1 LKQRSRQPAMR
12 PKMLIVLDTNVLVSG
27 LLKKNSKPAKILDL
41 VTDGKIQVA
50 VDQRILSEYRQVLAR
65 PKLKITATN
74 ARAVLVYISIA
85 GLSVSAPPLDLQDVV
100 IQDLMDLPFAEV
112 AVAVMAQAVV
122 TGNTKH
128 FLFLTGLGIEVL
140 TPNEFLVKYELT

>member
-1 LKQRSRQPAMR
+1 
-12 PKMLIVLDTNVLVSG
+12 MLIVLDTNVLVSG

-74 ARAVLVYISIA
+74 VRAVLVYISIS

-140 TPNEFLVKYELT
+140 TPNDFLVKFELT